1 MSILQEDRLD
11 GISRAGALP
20 EYACPTHM
28 TVKHGFLGWGDK
40 TRLFVKYIYTAKVIL
55 LMGEVIMRVPHT

>member
-28 TVKHGFLGWGDK
+28 TVTHGFLGWGDK
-40 TRLFVKYIYTAKVIL
+40 AKL
-55 LMGEVIMRVPHT
+55 LKSISE